1 MNKENFKKEDFNVEK
16 SIQGQNEYCRENEEP
31 QFAPRSGVC
40 WSCHRNIYKPIFH
53 KNASLRLYGRHEV
66 ETVEDCDY
74 ITGITTETAK
84 NSLVTGC
91 PHCNK
96 SYLD

>member
-1 MNKENFKKEDFNVEK
+1 MNRENFKKEDFNVEE
-16 SIQGQNEYCRENEEP
+16 SIKGQNEYCRKNEYP
-31 QFAPRSGVC
+31 YFAPRNGIC
-40 WSCHRNIYKPIFH
+40 WCCRRNIYKPIFY
-53 KNASLRLYGRHEV
+53 KNLGDIFYRSREV

-91 PHCNK
+91 PHCHK
-96 SYLD
+96 SYVS